1 MVSSTYPTIHD
12 VGVARQIAAYS
23 DAIEVEPNLRWLL
36 TSGTP
41 GLSKNGDLSND
52 ISGQAELA
60 WEHVVRA
67 LEGAGMTVADVVKV
81 AFLDNNQP
89 FYLVKT
95 ERIAPETGVV
105 LGGRYS
111 E

>member
-1 MVSSTYPTIHD
+1 
-12 VGVARQIAAYS
+12 
-23 DAIEVEPNLRWLL
+23 
-36 TSGTP
+36 
-41 GLSKNGDLSND
+41 
-52 ISGQAELA
+52 LA